1 MVIMRTIYVCQKR
14 TNQIAITMTTWT
26 ETGKWAEGFARQKT
40 QRHAAAYLAMTVAL
54 TADTMQLSACSRE
67 YFAFLTMCRTVGFAL
82 KLNIAHD
89 YAMPALQTDIDRDL
103 NTLHHCLGAA

>member
-1 MVIMRTIYVCQKR
+1 MVIMRTIDVCRKH

-26 ETGKWAEGFARQKT
+26 ETCKWAVGLAR
-40 QRHAAAYLAMTVAL
+40 
-54 TADTMQLSACSRE
+54 
-67 YFAFLTMCRTVGFAL
+67 LTMCRTAGFAL

>member
-1 MVIMRTIYVCQKR
+1 MIMRTIDVCQKR
-14 TNQIAITMTTWT
+14 TNPIAITMTTWT
-26 ETGKWAEGFARQKT
+26 ETGKWAVGFARKKT

-54 TADTMQLSACSRE
+54 TADAMQLSAWSRE
-67 YFAFLTMCRTVGFAL
+67 YFAFPTMCRTAVFAL

-89 YAMPALQTDIDRDL
+89 YTMPALQTDIDRDL